1 MDDVASP
8 ASSTAAITILAL
20 AGISLSELA
29 TAGFVLWSEWWFLLS
44 ALPIFVAVGD
54 IDEAV
59 YASIAI
65 FGFIELL
72 VEIALLASVLGK

>member
-1 MDDVASP
+1 M
-8 ASSTAAITILAL
+8 
-20 AGISLSELA
+20 
-29 TAGFVLWSEWWFLLS
+29 LS